1 MLRWMHTCAA
11 FFRRYPA
18 AWICVGLFTVVEVVA
33 RVAPVEYG
41 MGAAVFLT
49 QHRRNLVDSSGPDFD
64 YIIFGESRSLSLLG
78 HAPTGAENWSV
89 YNLSLPAMGSRYYS
103 YYLDKYLANRFNK
116 PSALIFAGD
125 MAVFQEG
132 WNLPLHDPAR
142 IYTDSREDT
151 LVQYLTN
158 RIVRRPGQG
167 LSPPASA
174 VNAPQEAIWETYSH
188 RYLFLFSPAELMRQF
203 HGAERLFV
211 LREAAPLQYYT
222 FRYRD
227 ALRYFLSNPFP
238 ARPAPLPAEC
248 RQCGNSYAPMCRPD
262 LTQFQDNVALAEG
275 LDARYGQINLGDR
288 LSLEQVM
295 SYSVLR
301 ERLVKDTQDFFNR
314 IQPDLRPLVALLE
327 TAKRSGVPV
336 ILAPTPTVAEY
347 RDTRF
352 YAEIESQ
359 LTDILA
365 RYPEAHRVD
374 FAEPYLPA
382 ERFVDQIHYDCI
394 GAEQVNADFYRTVM
408 PRVLNIAP
416 PAQGRRL
423 RALDSEL

>member
-1 MLRWMHTCAA
+1 MRNWIQTSAA
-11 FFRRYPA
+11 FVRRYPA
-18 AWICVGLFTVVEVVA
+18 AWICVGIFAAVELFA
-33 RVAPVEYG
+33 RIAPVEYG

-49 QHRRNLVDSSGPDFD
+49 KHRRDLVDASGPDFD

-78 HAPTGAENWSV
+78 HAPTGPENWSV

-103 YYLDKYLANRFNK
+103 YYLEKYLANRYNK

-151 LVQYLTN
+151 LLQYLSH
-158 RIVRRPGQG
+158 RIVRRPAQG
-167 LSPPASA
+167 LSPPPAA
-174 VNAPQEAIWETYSH
+174 ANAPQEAIWETYSH
-188 RYLFLFSPAELMRQF
+188 RYLFLFSPAELMHQF

-238 ARPAPLPAEC
+238 QAAEPLPAEC
-248 RQCGNSYAPMCRPD
+248 RLCANSYAPMCRPD
-262 LTQFQDNVALAEG
+262 LTQFQDNAALAAG

-288 LSLEQVM
+288 LTLEQVM
-295 SYSVLR
+295 SYSVIR
-301 ERLVKDTQDFFNR
+301 DRLVKDTQDFFNR
-314 IQPDLRPLVALLE
+314 IRPDLRPLIALLE
-327 TAKRSGVPV
+327 TARRAGVPV
-336 ILAPTPTVAEY
+336 VLAPTPTVREY

-352 YAEIESQ
+352 YKEIEAQ
-359 LTDILA
+359 LPGILA
-365 RYPEAHRVD
+365 RYPEAHRID
-374 FAEPYLPA
+374 FAEPHLPA
-382 ERFVDQIHYDCI
+382 ERFVDQIHYDCA

-408 PRVLNIAP
+408 PQVLRVAP